1 MVPEPMTP
9 HWLLLRMV
17 AQNVGRRR
25 LRTILL
31 ALAVIVGVG
40 VGFASFVAS
49 WALHAGTAT
58 AFSRMGADLGVVPR
72 GILVNITSSLLT
84 VQPTDETLAVDLARS
99 LRAIAGIARVAPQR
113 VVPILVD
120 GQPSSVIAFD
130 PAQDFT
136 VLSWLEDYH
145 PRRSAPVM

>member
-1 MVPEPMTP
+1 
-9 HWLLLRMV
+9 
-17 AQNVGRRR
+17 
-25 LRTILL
+25 
-31 ALAVIVGVG
+31 
-40 VGFASFVAS
+40 
-49 WALHAGTAT
+49 
-58 AFSRMGADLGVVPR
+58 MGADLGVVPR